1 MGRRYVR
8 DKAGRFA
15 GKGGGTKGKG
25 GKMGK
30 SAKNVKA
37 RASYKK
43 ASGKLRSMKK
53 ISGGGKDAKDR
64 KFWNKSLGGAKSGM
78 TRVTNRLT
86 NKRAAKAK
94 VSPKRERAARK
105 ARALG
110 TERKLQKKNLAS
122 VKKAKATRAKTAAK
136 KKAVVTKKA
145 EAKKATA
152 AKKKVAAKKK
162 TYGGLTPKQQ
172 YKAATSKARAAKS
185 GYAQDRGQGYDRA
198 GKASGKGK
206 VKRSMKLPGSDS
218 ARGVGSAKSQVTK
231 LQKKFGKGAT
241 KGKGYGV
248 SKKGQAAKSKFK
260 DLKRQRGGVTKGKG
274 TVAQRKK
281 SLNVRTTQQA
291 FGMKVKKP
299 VSKAAQ
305 KYIGKQNVEAS
316 RVSASRGKGSKAKRR
331 AAELAKKVPRTAKG
345 AMAYDGPN
353 KAASRARDRIIAKTK
368 AKRAKAGG
376 TFKTPKGKMT
386 KTKTT
391 AVSKAYYKQLSGNAR
406 KNMRV
411 GEARRAGSPTL
422 LPKPKHDSAR
432 GRKKRKGA
440 KTYDNTMS
448 QFDTIKSTKLRL
460 KRKYKYGL

>member
-15 GKGGGTKGKG
+15 AKGGGSKGKG

-53 ISGGGKDAKDR
+53 ISGGAKDAKDR

-86 NKRAAKAK
+86 KKGAAKAK
-94 VSPKRERAARK
+94 RGVANPNKLAASKKYAAARK
-105 ARALG
+105 AKKGSAARKDAVSSAKIRRG
-110 TERKLQKKNLAS
+110 ERRVKAAKK
-122 VKKAKATRAKTAAK
+122 TTAAK
-136 KKAVVTKKA
+136 K
-145 EAKKATA
+145 ATT
-152 AKKKVAAKKK
+152 AKKK
-162 TYGGLTPKQQ
+162 TYKGLTPKQQ
-172 YKAATSKARAAKS
+172 YKAARSKARAAKS

-218 ARGVGSAKSQVTK
+218 ARGVGSAKAQVTK
-231 LQKKFGKGAT
+231 LQKKFGKGAA
-241 KGKGYGV
+241 KGKGYGL
-248 SKKGQAAKSKFK
+248 SKKGQAAKGKFK
-260 DLKRQRGGVTKGKG
+260 DLKRQRGGVTKGRG

-281 SLNVRTTQQA
+281 SLNVRTTQQT

-391 AVSKAYYKQLSGNAR
+391 AASKAQYKKLSGNAR
-406 KNMRV
+406 KNFRI
-411 GEARRAGSPTL
+411 GDARRGKSPAEIRG
-422 LPKPKHDSAR
+422 KHDLSR
-432 GRKKRKGA
+432 GVKKTKGA
-440 KTYDNTMS
+440 KKYIDTRNTEYPMF
-448 QFDTIKSTKLRL
+448 QRFKKSEL
-460 KRKYKYGL
+460 KRKFKL

>member
-15 GKGGGTKGKG
+15 AKGGGTKGKG

-30 SAKNVKA
+30 SAKNLKA

-53 ISGGGKDAKDR
+53 ISGGAKNAKDR

-152 AKKKVAAKKK
+152 AKKK
-162 TYGGLTPKQQ
+162 TYKGLTPKQQ
-172 YKAATSKARAAKS
+172 YKAARSKARAAKS

-218 ARGVGSAKSQVTK
+218 ARGVGSAKAQVTK

-316 RVSASRGKGSKAKRR
+316 RVAASRGKGSKAKRR

-368 AKRAKAGG
+368 AKR
-376 TFKTPKGKMT
+376 
-386 KTKTT
+386 
-391 AVSKAYYKQLSGNAR
+391 
-406 KNMRV
+406 
-411 GEARRAGSPTL
+411 
-422 LPKPKHDSAR
+422 
-432 GRKKRKGA
+432 KKR
-440 KTYDNTMS
+440 
-448 QFDTIKSTKLRL
+448 
-460 KRKYKYGL
+460 

>member
-15 GKGGGTKGKG
+15 GKGGGSKGKG

-53 ISGGGKDAKDR
+53 ISGGAKDAKDR

-86 NKRAAKAK
+86 KKGAAKAK
-94 VSPKRERAARK
+94 RGVANPNKLAASKKYAAARK
-105 ARALG
+105 AKKGSAARKDAVSSAKIRRG
-110 TERKLQKKNLAS
+110 ERRVKAAKK
-122 VKKAKATRAKTAAK
+122 TTAAK
-136 KKAVVTKKA
+136 K
-145 EAKKATA
+145 ATT
-152 AKKKVAAKKK
+152 AKKK
-162 TYGGLTPKQQ
+162 TYKGLTPKQQ
-172 YKAATSKARAAKS
+172 YKAARSKARAAKS

-218 ARGVGSAKSQVTK
+218 ARGVGSAKAQVTK

-248 SKKGQAAKSKFK
+248 SKKGQAAKGKFK
-260 DLKRQRGGVTKGKG
+260 DLKRQRGGVTKGRG

-281 SLNVRTTQQA
+281 SLNVRTTQQT

-331 AAELAKKVPRTAKG
+331 AAELAKKVPRTKKG

-391 AVSKAYYKQLSGNAR
+391 AASKAQYKKLSGNAR
-406 KNMRV
+406 KNFRI
-411 GEARRAGSPTL
+411 GDARRGKSPAEIRG
-422 LPKPKHDSAR
+422 KHDLSR
-432 GRKKRKGA
+432 GVKKTKGA
-440 KTYDNTMS
+440 KKYIDTRNTEYPMF
-448 QFDTIKSTKLRL
+448 QRFKKSEL
-460 KRKYKYGL
+460 KRKFKL

>member
-15 GKGGGTKGKG
+15 AKGGGTKGKG

-30 SAKNVKA
+30 SAKNLKA

-53 ISGGGKDAKDR
+53 ISGGAKNAKDR

-94 VSPKRERAARK
+94 PSPKREK
-105 ARALG
+105 ALTRSRALA

-136 KKAVVTKKA
+136 KKAIATKKA
-145 EAKKATA
+145 EAKKVTA

-172 YKAATSKARAAKS
+172 YKAARSKARAAKS

-218 ARGVGSAKSQVTK
+218 ARGVGSAKAQVTK

-241 KGKGYGV
+241 KGKGYGL

-260 DLKRQRGGVTKGKG
+260 DLKRQRGGVTKGRG

-281 SLNVRTTQQA
+281 SLNVRTTQQT

-316 RVSASRGKGSKAKRR
+316 RVAASRGKGSKAKRR
-331 AAELAKKVPRTAKG
+331 AADIKMTASKAKRGSAATKRDRILRTAKRNLIRG
-345 AMAYDGPN
+345 GPVGPSAARRRKRMQMAED
-353 KAASRARDRIIAKTK
+353 I
-368 AKRAKAGG
+368 
-376 TFKTPKGKMT
+376 MT
-386 KTKTT
+386 KGMGGST
-391 AVSKAYYKQLSGNAR
+391 AW
-406 KNMRV
+406 KNFGPR
-411 GEARRAGSPTL
+411 
-422 LPKPKHDSAR
+422 
-432 GRKKRKGA
+432 
-440 KTYDNTMS
+440 
-448 QFDTIKSTKLRL
+448 F
-460 KRKYKYGL
+460 

>member
-1 MGRRYVR
+1 MARKYVR
-8 DKAGRFA
+8 DKIGRFA
-15 GKGGGTKGKG
+15 PKGGGSKGKG

-30 SAKNVKA
+30 SSKNVKA
-37 RASYKK
+37 RAAYKK

-53 ISGGGKDAKDR
+53 ISGGAKDAKDR

-86 NKRAAKAK
+86 KKGAAKAK
-94 VSPKRERAARK
+94 RGVANPNKLAASKKYAAARK
-105 ARALG
+105 AKKGSAARKDAVSSAKIRRG
-110 TERKLQKKNLAS
+110 ERRVKAAKK
-122 VKKAKATRAKTAAK
+122 TTAAK
-136 KKAVVTKKA
+136 KA
-145 EAKKATA
+145 AT
-152 AKKKVAAKKK
+152 AKKK
-162 TYGGLTPKQQ
+162 TYKGLTPKQQ

-218 ARGVGSAKSQVTK
+218 ARGVGSAKAQVTK

-316 RVSASRGKGSKAKRR
+316 RVAASRGKGSKAKRR

-368 AKRAKAGG
+368 AKR
-376 TFKTPKGKMT
+376 
-386 KTKTT
+386 
-391 AVSKAYYKQLSGNAR
+391 
-406 KNMRV
+406 
-411 GEARRAGSPTL
+411 
-422 LPKPKHDSAR
+422 
-432 GRKKRKGA
+432 KKR
-440 KTYDNTMS
+440 
-448 QFDTIKSTKLRL
+448 
-460 KRKYKYGL
+460 